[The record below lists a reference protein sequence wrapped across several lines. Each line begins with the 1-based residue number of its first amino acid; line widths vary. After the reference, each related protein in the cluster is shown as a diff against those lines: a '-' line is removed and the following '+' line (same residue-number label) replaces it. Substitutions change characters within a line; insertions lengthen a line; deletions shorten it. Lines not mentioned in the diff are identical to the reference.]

1 MKGWL
6 LPPSG
11 HLHTH
16 LRGHEPFNL
25 LSSAKAMQ
33 DVQVAPHAVDV
44 LAALVEGRPGERGVV
59 RSCAEA
65 LCASGIAQP
74 LLKLAAE
81 MPHQAAGVK
90 VTPEACG

>member
-1 MKGWL
+1 MPALSRLHQEQQWL
-6 LPPSG
+6 KLDCLHILPV
-11 HLHTH
+11 LV
-16 LRGHEPFNL
+16 
-25 LSSAKAMQ
+25 

-74 LLKLAAE
+74 LLKIAAE
-81 MPHQAAGVK
+81 MPHQPAGVK
-90 VTPEACG
+90 VTPEA